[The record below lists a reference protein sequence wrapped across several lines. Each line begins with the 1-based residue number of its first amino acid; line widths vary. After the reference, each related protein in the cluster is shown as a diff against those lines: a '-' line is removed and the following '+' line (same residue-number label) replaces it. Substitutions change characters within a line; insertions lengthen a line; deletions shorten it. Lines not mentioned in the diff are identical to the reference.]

1 MGLVRTVT
9 ESFGPL
15 GGAAL
20 IYTVASIFLICVMG
34 RPKLRHFSF
43 RYLVIGGF
51 LFVSYEICLALA
63 LGMANNR
70 YQALEMAV
78 INYLWPAFTVL
89 LAVLTSKKS
98 TSF

>member
-1 MGLVRTVT
+1 MNQHKYTFFGISAILLWGGLMGLVRTVT

-70 YQALEMAV
+70 YT
-78 INYLWPAFTVL
+78 Y
-89 LAVLTSKKS
+89 S
-98 TSF
+98 T